1 MSGAS
6 LSTSSTLDAM
16 DAQIVRCVQIA
27 PRAPFS
33 AIGAVLGVAEQTVAR
48 RYRRL
53 RRDGLLRVTM
63 AVDPR
68 AMGVTVWTV
77 RVRCRPE
84 GAVGIAQAL
93 ARRDDVAW
101 VTVYSAG
108 WEVVFNLRALNEAD
122 ASDLLTR
129 MLPKAAP
136 VLDVS
141 SAAVLHTFV
150 GGGAADWAGLRSVLT
165 AEQEAAMG
173 DTRPSREPGRDPG
186 PLTDEDRALLPHLQ
200 IDGRAPVSTLARLT
214 GQPAHRISRRL
225 DALLASG
232 VAYLDVDVARVLS
245 GQQSV
250 LLWLSVQP
258 GRLAETGSALA
269 AHPAV
274 PFAAAITGPTNLVA
288 SVLTEDVTGIYGFVT
303 GALAAM
309 PGVTGYETAPALRQF
324 KQAGSLVHGD
334 RLVPAR

>member
-1 MSGAS
+1 M
-6 LSTSSTLDAM
+6 
-16 DAQIVRCVQIA
+16 RCLQIA
-27 PRAPFS
+27 PRAPF
-33 AIGAVLGVAEQTVAR
+33 AAVAAVLDVAEQTVAR

-53 RRDGLLRVTM
+53 RQDGLLRVTM

-150 GGGAADWAGLRSVLT
+150 GGASADWAGLQAVLT
-165 AEQEAAMG
+165 PDQVAAMEAIRPTTTAAR
-173 DTRPSREPGRDPG
+173 DTG
-186 PLTDEDRALLPHLQ
+186 PLSSEDRALLTHLQ
-200 IDGRAPVSTLARLT
+200 IDGRAPVATLARLT
-214 GQPAHRISRRL
+214 GQPPHRISRRI
-225 DALLASG
+225 DALLAAG

-258 GRLAETGSALA
+258 GQLTATGTALA

-288 SVLTEDVTGIYGFVT
+288 SVLTDDLRGVYGFVT
-303 GALAAM
+303 GALATM
-309 PGVTGYETAPALRQF
+309 PGVTGYEISPPTRQI

-334 RLVPAR
+334 RLVPSR

>member
-1 MSGAS
+1 MPDDRVSNSAV
-6 LSTSSTLDAM
+6 LDAV
-16 DAQIVRCVQIA
+16 DRQIVRCLQIA

-33 AIGAVLGVAEQTVAR
+33 LIGAVLGVAEQTVAR

-108 WEVVFNLRALNEAD
+108 WEVVFNLRALDEAD

-150 GGGAADWAGLRSVLT
+150 GGASADWAGLRAVLSAEQVTAIEAARPVVTPGRDVGPLT
-165 AEQEAAMG
+165 AE
-173 DTRPSREPGRDPG
+173 DRD
-186 PLTDEDRALLPHLQ
+186 LLAHLQ
-200 IDGRAPVSTLARLT
+200 TDGRAPVATLARLT
-214 GQPAHRISRRL
+214 GQPPHRISRRI
-225 DALLASG
+225 DALLAAG
-232 VAYLDVDVARVLS
+232 VAYLDVDVARLLS

-250 LLWLSVQP
+250 LVWLSVQP
-258 GRLAETGSALA
+258 GQLTATGAALA

-288 SVLTEDVTGIYGFVT
+288 SVLTVELAGIYGFVT
-303 GALAAM
+303 DALATM
-309 PGVTGYETAPALRQF
+309 PGVTGYEISPATRQI

>member
-1 MSGAS
+1 MSAE
-6 LSTSSTLDAM
+6 LPSTTIVLDPL
-16 DAQIVRCVQIA
+16 DAQIVRCLQIA

-33 AIGAVLGVAEQTVAR
+33 AVGEALGIAEQTVAR

-68 AMGVTVWTV
+68 AMGGTVWTV

-84 GAVGIAQAL
+84 GATGIAQAL

-108 WEVVFNLRALNEAD
+108 SEVVFNLRALDEAD

-136 VLDVS
+136 VLDVT
-141 SAAVLHTFV
+141 SAAVLHTFA
-150 GGGAADWAGLRSVLT
+150 GGAADDWPGLREALTAGQVAAMERTRPARGHVRDAGPLT
-165 AEQEAAMG
+165 AE
-173 DTRPSREPGRDPG
+173 
-186 PLTDEDRALLPHLQ
+186 DRVLLSHLQ
-200 IDGRAPVSTLARLT
+200 VDGRATVATLARAT
-214 GQPAHRISRRL
+214 GQPPHRITRRI

-232 VAYLDVDVARVLS
+232 LAYLDVDLARLIS
-245 GQQSV
+245 GQQTV
-250 LLWLSVQP
+250 LLWLSVLP
-258 GRLAETGSALA
+258 GALARTGEALA

-274 PFAAAITGPTNLVA
+274 PFAAAVTGPTNLVA
-288 SVLTEDVTGIYGFVT
+288 SVLIAAPTDIYGFVT
-303 GALAAM
+303 TALAAM
-309 PGVTGYETAPALRQF
+309 PGVTRYETSLMTRQF